1 MGWCGLLAL
10 LLPQSE
16 AVARTSRSQEVAD
29 VRSLFSGYGCTA
41 ASRSAPFAIPNL
53 HPLAPPGFSKENLKP
68 VGPLG
73 QEAHLLLKR
82 PYRQSPWPICFSMT
96 LLHTV
101 GTGKPAWPSGSQHSE
116 WPLSSSSLLA
126 CNGQCPLDRMPHWKI
141 LMASCATVV
150 SPARLGAS
158 VSSGFSDINSHS
170 VDSHPLMS
178 FPLTIVMP
186 TYVKSSMSSPP
197 CQWFSIESGNK

>member
-1 MGWCGLLAL
+1 MR
-10 LLPQSE
+10 SE

-53 HPLAPPGFSKENLKP
+53 HPLAPLGFSKENLKP
-68 VGPLG
+68 VHRCLPVTDN
-73 QEAHLLLKR
+73 AH
-82 PYRQSPWPICFSMT
+82 WTECHI
-96 LLHTV
+96 
-101 GTGKPAWPSGSQHSE
+101 GKSLWLAVPPSYH
-116 WPLSSSSLLA
+116 
-126 CNGQCPLDRMPHWKI
+126 PH
-141 LMASCATVV
+141 A
-150 SPARLGAS
+150 LGAS

-197 CQWFSIESGNK
+197 SVARSQEFVASSGLLFLVSDDIPPSHFLSPTTKAKAKESTPVH